1 MRIDLA
7 VCSEEEGGKEKGEGE
22 GEKNKKLT
30 RWDEGNLTKKPKT
43 VLFFGFFIFEMR
55 LRRRREKERKEE
67 SVSHPLCKHRALH
80 SPTDRIFEILPDIS

>member
-7 VCSEEEGGKEKGEGE
+7 VCSEEEGGKEKGEGEGEGE

-43 VLFFGFFIFEMR
+43 VLFFGFLVFLF
-55 LRRRREKERKEE
+55 LK
-67 SVSHPLCKHRALH
+67 
-80 SPTDRIFEILPDIS
+80 